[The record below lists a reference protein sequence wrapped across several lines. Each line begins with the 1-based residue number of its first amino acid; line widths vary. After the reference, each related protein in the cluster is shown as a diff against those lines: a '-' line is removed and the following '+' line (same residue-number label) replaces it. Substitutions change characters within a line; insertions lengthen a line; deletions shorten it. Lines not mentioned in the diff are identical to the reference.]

1 MFKDIL
7 KIIMHTSRQKKNI
20 TIVEWL
26 TMYLHR
32 KTLKGICHYKFQN
45 PLGTHDFS
53 KWKSMGSTDF
63 PRMTYFGTN
72 CFFYWLL
79 FYMKSALFQLYLYE
93 VSIISAV
100 FIWSQHYFSCIYMKS
115 ALFQPISMRTNYQ
128 TIKHIGKKEARVFYE
143 PIFC

>member
-1 MFKDIL
+1 MFQDIL

-72 CFFYWLL
+72 CFFIDCCFTWSQHY
-79 FYMKSALFQLYLYE
+79 FSCIYMKSALFQLYLYE

-100 FIWSQHYFSCIYMKS
+100 FIWSQHYFSRYLWEQITK
-115 ALFQPISMRTNYQ
+115 Q
-128 TIKHIGKKEARVFYE
+128 
-143 PIFC
+143 